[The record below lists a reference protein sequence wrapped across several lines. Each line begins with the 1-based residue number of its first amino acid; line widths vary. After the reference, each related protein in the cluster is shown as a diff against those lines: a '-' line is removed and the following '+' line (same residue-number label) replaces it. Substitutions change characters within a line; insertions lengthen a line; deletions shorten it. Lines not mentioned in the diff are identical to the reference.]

1 MFVAFMDNLLHP
13 HELIN
18 TIIFL
23 IFIKIFLI
31 TPPTKLLSHERGK
44 FWQPTNIDSTVNYAI
59 PEHRFSVWLIWHK
72 HFPTIMWK
80 RPRLNF
86 FLPKKLTSCKIM
98 SINKKRLAQMTPGW
112 SRNSI
117 PLTYMDLIH
126 LLQHA
131 VCHGK
136 NVNFSHHKLTCH
148 HKPLTWQLPVAPC
161 QIKQIG
167 MYW

>member
-18 TIIFL
+18 IIIFL

-86 FLPKKLTSCKIM
+86 FFTKKVNILQNYVHKQNKIG
-98 SINKKRLAQMTPGW
+98 SNDSRL
-112 SRNSI
+112 I
-117 PLTYMDLIH
+117 EK
-126 LLQHA
+126 QHPSYLY
-131 VCHGK
+131 G
-136 NVNFSHHKLTCH
+136 SHSPSSTCS
-148 HKPLTWQLPVAPC
+148 LSWQ
-161 QIKQIG
+161 K
-167 MYW
+167 Y